1 MDSVADE
8 SWSTWNCRLPDLW
21 EAICPQ
27 DDPRLLWLQHDTVC
41 HEGWY
46 WLGVKFVVTTKT
58 SDLFLSDIIGN
69 VLNSCTCVCV
79 IVEVNCL
86 VKLVLVNIE
95 KKYGWV
101 TSLFRIFIDDTIICF
116 SCLLVGWDP
125 GFAGARLQW
134 AEYRPWPLRQPW
146 LPRLASQ
153 HRKQPVCLLVCTCN

>member
-1 MDSVADE
+1 MPSASGGASMDSVADE
-8 SWSTWNCRLPDLW
+8 SWSTWNCRLPDLR

-69 VLNSCTCVCV
+69 VLNSCTCV

-95 KKYGWV
+95 KKIWLSYFPFQNFHRWYHYLFFLFACRLRSWVCWSAAAVSGVSPV
-101 TSLFRIFIDDTIICF
+101 TSAPTMAF
-116 SCLLVGWDP
+116 
-125 GFAGARLQW
+125 
-134 AEYRPWPLRQPW
+134 
-146 LPRLASQ
+146 
-153 HRKQPVCLLVCTCN
+153 